1 MTADDAIIQGSLC
14 VGLDCV
20 DNESFGFDTLRL
32 KENNTRIKFEDT
44 STGTG
49 FPTHDWQLTANDS
62 ASGGAEKFSIEDIT
76 AATVP
81 FTVTGSAP
89 TNSIFVDSTGRL
101 GLRTATP
108 VLDIHVATSNTPAMR
123 LEQNNSGGFTAQTWD
138 IAGNEANFFVRDVT
152 SGSKLPFRIR
162 PGAPTSS
169 IDISSSGSVGIGTAS
184 PTDAL
189 DVRCNTAGGA
199 CVKIQNSSATGF
211 SGLEL
216 AAPSGTVSF
225 FMGLDNT
232 NSNTRINSNNSF
244 PLVIFTNNTERIRFP
259 SPGGNIITAING
271 AFLSSGGAW
280 TNASSRELKKDI
292 VDLDGSEALQAVEK
306 LNPVKFQ
313 YKAEPGQQYVG
324 FIAEDVPSL
333 VAMNDRKSLN
343 PMDVVAVLT
352 KVVQEQQK
360 TIEKLSAR
368 LTELEQAKKEQ

>member
-1 MTADDAIIQGSLC
+1 MQYRRR
-14 VGLDCV
+14 GLREDPELQRDRV
-20 DNESFGFDTLRL
+20 LRA
-32 KENNTRIKFEDT
+32 R
-44 STGTG
+44 
-49 FPTHDWQLTANDS
+49 A
-62 ASGGAEKFSIEDIT
+62 GGAE
-76 AATVP
+76 
-81 FTVTGSAP
+81 
-89 TNSIFVDSTGRL
+89 RHRQL
-101 GLRTATP
+101 L
-108 VLDIHVATSNTPAMR
+108 H
-123 LEQNNSGGFTAQTWD
+123 
-138 IAGNEANFFVRDVT
+138 
-152 SGSKLPFRIR
+152 
-162 PGAPTSS
+162 
-169 IDISSSGSVGIGTAS
+169 
-184 PTDAL
+184 
-189 DVRCNTAGGA
+189 
-199 CVKIQNSSATGF
+199 
-211 SGLEL
+211 
-216 AAPSGTVSF
+216 
-225 FMGLDNT
+225 GLDNT

-368 LTELEQAKKEQ
+368 LTEPGAGQEGAVASLKDGKAPCRPSRLPSATVATTGSSPAP